1 MKRKSTDKMRKRYLA
16 ALAISALA
24 AGCLTGPAR
33 SWAADTSW
41 IGGEGDW
48 DIGANWDNG
57 VPLEGDQAFLTQG
70 PYTVTYANAAN
81 PTLGLLSIDYDMSLS
96 QSRDTL
102 TTNNLNIGDN
112 GVGMYGL
119 GSGSLVV
126 NSNMTIGWGG
136 AGIFAQTGGEVSV
149 SGGYGALTL
158 GNVEGSMGIYSLN
171 EGTLTL
177 VAFEEYI
184 GNYGQGYFYQ
194 YGGIHELNGAMYL
207 GAGTGYGRYE
217 MYGGELRGGDNSDD
231 GIALGEWGGTG
242 EFLQNGGAVE
252 VDALFLAR
260 QEGSSGYYELQDGS
274 LTIQREQIGN
284 NSTGQFLQFGGVHTV
299 GENLIIGVEEAGT
312 GFYSLYDGELV
323 TAYEVIGD
331 NGTGSFDQFGGAHTV
346 NGDLI
351 LGGQATG
358 EGSYYLD
365 TGTLEVHGNEYVGLA
380 GHGVFDQYG
389 QNTGH
394 TVHGSLYVDAGVASK
409 GEFYLRGGSLTV
421 DGYTIVGNTAD
432 ASGEFRQE
440 DGSQVVSGG
449 YQIWEAPWDPSWRQ
463 HAGLVIGRNGGSG
476 RYDMTGGTLDVVHAT
491 IVGADGTGT
500 FNLGNDP
507 SRLARHTTGD
517 LYVGYDTGNTGS
529 HLGEYNLYDNG
540 ELRVVGGN
548 GLMGF
553 TVIGGK
559 DYGPVG
565 TGVFN
570 QYGGLHATGGLFL
583 GDTAGS
589 SGTYN
594 LYGGD
599 LEVGAWEAI
608 GGAGTGIFNQEG
620 GMHTT
625 NGDLAINNTGEYRMS
640 GGALE
645 VGGNIVNNGVF
656 QHDDGI
662 LTFGAFSGSGT
673 FIGDMINDSIVAPGN
688 SPGILT
694 INGNYTQTG
703 LGTLEIELAGYDAG
717 EFDVLRI
724 TGGSA
729 FLSGALA
736 VYLRDGFD
744 PVIGSVFPFLSA
756 ENGISGGFDIYD
768 LPVFNGK
775 RFVLDFS
782 DPYLVSLEVAKVP
795 LPPSLL
801 LLGSSL
807 TGLLLMR
814 RRKKSAMA

>member
-1 MKRKSTDKMRKRYLA
+1 MRKNYA
-16 ALAISALA
+16 AVLAIGVIA
-24 AGCLTGPAR
+24 AGCLAGAAQTY
-33 SWAADTSW
+33 AADTNW
-41 IGGEGDW
+41 IGGDGDW
-48 DIGANWDNG
+48 NVVGNWDNG
-57 VPLEGDQAFLTQG
+57 VPQEGDQAFLTQG

-102 TTNNLNIGDN
+102 TTNNLFIGDN

-126 NSNMTIGWGG
+126 NNNMTIGGWG

-158 GNVEGSMGIYSLN
+158 GNVEGSTGIYSLN

-177 VAFEEYI
+177 VGFEEYI

-217 MYGGELRGGDNSDD
+217 MYGGELRGGDYSDD

-242 EFLQNGGAVE
+242 EFLQNGGVVE
-252 VDALFLAR
+252 IDDLFLAR

-299 GENLIIGVEEAGT
+299 GENLTIGVEEAGT

-323 TAYEVIGD
+323 TTHEVIGE
-331 NGTGSFDQFGGAHTV
+331 NGAGYFDQFGGTHTV
-346 NGDLI
+346 TGDLV

-358 EGSYYLD
+358 DGSYYLD
-365 TGTLEVHGNEYVGLA
+365 NGILEVHGNEYVGLA
-380 GHGVFDQYG
+380 GHGVFDQFG
-389 QNTGH
+389 QDTGH

-409 GEFYLRGGSLTV
+409 GEFYLRGGSLQV
-421 DGYTIVGNTAD
+421 DNYTIVGNTAD
-432 ASGEFRQE
+432 AVGEFNQE
-440 DGSQVVSGG
+440 GGSHVVSGG
-449 YQIWEAPWDPSWRQ
+449 YLIWEAPWDPAWQ
-463 HAGLVIGRNGGSG
+463 QYAGLVLGRNGGSG
-476 RYDMTGGTLDVVHAT
+476 TYDMTGGTLDVAHAT

-507 SRLARHTTGD
+507 SRTAIHTTGD
-517 LYVGYDTGNTGS
+517 LYVGYDTGEPQTRT
-529 HLGEYNLYDNG
+529 GEYNLYQNG
-540 ELRVVGGN
+540 ELHVVGGN

-559 DYGPVG
+559 DYGPTG

-594 LYGGD
+594 LYDGD
-599 LEVGAWEAI
+599 LGVGAWEII
-608 GGAGTGIFNQEG
+608 GGAGTGVFNQEG
-620 GMHTT
+620 GRHTVSG
-625 NGDLAINNTGEYRMS
+625 NLGISNTGEYRMS
-640 GGALE
+640 GGTLE
-645 VGGNIVNNGVF
+645 VGGKITNNGVF
-656 QHDDGI
+656 QHETGT
-662 LTFGAFSGSGT
+662 LAFGSFSGSGVFVGNLT
-673 FIGDMINDSIVAPGN
+673 NNSVVAPGN
-688 SPGILT
+688 SPGMLT
-694 INGNYTQTG
+694 VTGDYTQTEF
-703 LGTLEIELAGYDAG
+703 GTLEIELAGYDAG

-729 FLSGALA
+729 FLDGALA

-744 PVIGSVFPFLSA
+744 PIIGSVFLFLTA
-756 ENGISGGFDIYD
+756 ENGVSGVFDIYD

-782 DPYLVSLEVAKVP
+782 DPNMVSLGVAAVP
-795 LPPSLL
+795 LPPGVF
-801 LLGSSL
+801 LLGAGL
-807 TGLLLMR
+807 TGLLFTR
-814 RRKKSAMA
+814 RRMKSGGMA